1 MDGNYR
7 LTLVHYFKRFM
18 NIKTNSIYL
27 SNFKLIHISW
37 YHFRPDASSLTAQ
50 RARDGEAKLRQEVC
64 DLCDV
69 IFNLGTA
76 SSDGKAKIQFG
87 ELSQVSNWKI
97 NI

>member
-1 MDGNYR
+1 M
-7 LTLVHYFKRFM
+7 V
-18 NIKTNSIYL
+18 
-27 SNFKLIHISW
+27 HISW
-37 YHFRPDASSLTAQ
+37 YYFRPDASSLTAQ

-87 ELSQVSNWKI
+87 ELFQVSNSKI
-97 NI
+97 NIWSQTKNSEHMILLKAFHIIII

>member
-1 MDGNYR
+1 MEN
-7 LTLVHYFKRFM
+7 YFKRL
-18 NIKTNSIYL
+18 KTDSIYL
-27 SNFKLIHISW
+27 SNFKLIHISLSR
-37 YHFRPDASSLTAQ
+37 FRPDASSLTAQ

-87 ELSQVSNWKI
+87 ELFQVSNKKI

>member
-1 MDGNYR
+1 M
-7 LTLVHYFKRFM
+7 V
-18 NIKTNSIYL
+18 
-27 SNFKLIHISW
+27 HISW
-37 YHFRPDASSLTAQ
+37 YYFRPDASSLTAQ

-87 ELSQVSNWKI
+87 ELFQVSNWKI
-97 NI
+97 NEQSQTKNSEHMILLKAFHIIIH

>member
-1 MDGNYR
+1 MEGNYKLTLLYYFKR
-7 LTLVHYFKRFM
+7 CVNIKYIIIYPSNFTLVH
-18 NIKTNSIYL
+18 TL
-27 SNFKLIHISW
+27 W
-37 YHFRPDASSLTAQ
+37 YYFRPDASSLTAQ

-87 ELSQVSNWKI
+87 ELFQVSNWKM

>member
-1 MDGNYR
+1 M
-7 LTLVHYFKRFM
+7 VH
-18 NIKTNSIYL
+18 SL
-27 SNFKLIHISW
+27 W
-37 YHFRPDASSLTAQ
+37 YYFRPDASSLTAQ

-87 ELSQVSNWKI
+87 ELFQVSNWKKTYI
-97 NI
+97 HRQKSLKNMILLKAFHIIIH

>member
-1 MDGNYR
+1 MEGNYKSI
-7 LTLVHYFKRFM
+7 LIQYFKRFVK
-18 NIKTNSIYL
+18 NKLIYL
-27 SNFKLIHISW
+27 SKFTLVHTLW
-37 YHFRPDASSLTAQ
+37 YYFRPDASSLTAQ

-87 ELSQVSNWKI
+87 ELFQVKNKKI